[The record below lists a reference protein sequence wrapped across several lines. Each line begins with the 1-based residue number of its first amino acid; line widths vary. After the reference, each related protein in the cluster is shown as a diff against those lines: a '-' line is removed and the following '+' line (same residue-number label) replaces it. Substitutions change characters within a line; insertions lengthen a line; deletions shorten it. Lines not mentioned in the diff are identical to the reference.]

1 MPTIKTTCHFG
12 RVKAFHFRVA
22 ASLKRNAMSLAESG
36 EFHFCITQ
44 VETEVKPEDIAE
56 DDEKD
61 AELMRQLTL
70 GSKDMEH
77 ESPVSPH

>member
-1 MPTIKTTCHFG
+1 
-12 RVKAFHFRVA
+12 
-22 ASLKRNAMSLAESG
+22 MSLAESG